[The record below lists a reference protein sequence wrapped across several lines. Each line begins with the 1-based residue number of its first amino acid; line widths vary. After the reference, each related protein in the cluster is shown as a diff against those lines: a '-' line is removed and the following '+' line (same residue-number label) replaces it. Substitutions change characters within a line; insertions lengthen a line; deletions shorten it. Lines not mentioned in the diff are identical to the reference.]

1 MTRLRK
7 GIDWHGWAFR
17 FDDMPDSPC
26 FGYFAQPHQ
35 PKNDKP
41 SHGGQWVR
49 VKFVPVDAEAKKA
62 MRRKKVTR

>member
-7 GIDWHGWAFR
+7 GIDWHGWAFM
-17 FDDMPDSPC
+17 FEDLPDSPC
-26 FGYFAQPHQ
+26 FGHFAEPFATE
-35 PKNDKP
+35 KIG
-41 SHGGQWVR
+41 HGRWVR